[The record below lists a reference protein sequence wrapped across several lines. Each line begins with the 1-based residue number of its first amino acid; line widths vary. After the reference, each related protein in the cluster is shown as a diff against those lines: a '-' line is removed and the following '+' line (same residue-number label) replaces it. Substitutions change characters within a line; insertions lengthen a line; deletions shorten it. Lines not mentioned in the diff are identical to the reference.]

1 MSAGWKS
8 DPKIIGENI
17 KATRKKSG
25 LTQEQLAEEIGG
37 SCTNKVISRY
47 ERGTVEMGVQTLCD
61 VAESLKVPVNELMP
75 ERLRVNTGED
85 EGLDELVAIFAGL
98 TAERRLQLLQM
109 ARFLMAQETGKIM

>member
-1 MSAGWKS
+1 MNENFGILHIENNIAKISRIFLRRKWK
-8 DPKIIGENI
+8 
-17 KATRKKSG
+17 
-25 LTQEQLAEEIGG
+25 GG